1 MQDLIS
7 FLETN
12 SALMLANPAA
22 FASFAVLFGGGG
34 FAIGRYLFT
43 ERLANLESRIAR
55 RDEEI
60 TELKTGKKMQDDE
73 PAMVPIVGTAA
84 IGPISRSDSGALA
97 IGRAQRTDPAT
108 ANEGR
113 RAY

>member
-7 FLETN
+7 FLEAN

-22 FASFAVLFGGGG
+22 FASFAVLFGGAG
-34 FAIGRYLFT
+34 FAVGRYMLT

-60 TELKTGKKMQDDE
+60 AELKTRKVQDGD
-73 PAMVPIVGTAA
+73 PPMVPIVGTAA
-84 IGPISRSDSGALA
+84 IGPISRSDPVALA
-97 IGRAQRTDPAT
+97 IGRAKRTGPAT

>member
-34 FAIGRYLFT
+34 FAVGRYLLT
-43 ERLANLESRIAR
+43 ERLANLESRISR

-60 TELKTGKKMQDDE
+60 AELKTRKVQDDE
-73 PAMVPIVGTAA
+73 PSMVPIVGTAA
-84 IGPISRSDSGALA
+84 IGPISRSDPVALA
-97 IGRAQRTDPAT
+97 IRRARRTGPAT

-113 RAY
+113 

>member
-1 MQDLIS
+1 MQNLIS

-34 FAIGRYLFT
+34 FAVGRYLLT

-60 TELKTGKKMQDDE
+60 TELRTRKVQDDE
-73 PAMVPIVGTAA
+73 PPMVPIVGTVA
-84 IGPISRSDSGALA
+84 IGPLSRSDPVALA
-97 IGRAQRTDPAT
+97 IGRAQRTGPAT
-108 ANEGR
+108 ANERR

>member
-7 FLETN
+7 FLEAN

-22 FASFAVLFGGGG
+22 FASLAVLFGGGG
-34 FAIGRYLFT
+34 FAVGRYLLT

-60 TELKTGKKMQDDE
+60 AELKTGKKMQDDE
-73 PAMVPIVGTAA
+73 PPMVPIVGTAA
-84 IGPISRSDSGALA
+84 IGPISRSDPVALA
-97 IGRAQRTDPAT
+97 IGRAQRTGPAT
-108 ANEGR
+108 TNGRR